1 MATVYIIYS
10 KEIDIF
16 YIGSCLNLKQRLE
29 QHRNKSFND
38 SFTRRAKDWELFLKI
53 ENLDYRQARKIEK
66 HIKKM
71 KSRTYINNL
80 KKYPEIIDKLIQKY
94 Q

>member
-10 KEIDIF
+10 NSIDTF

-29 QHRNKSFND
+29 QHRDKTFND
-38 SFTRRAKDWELFLKI
+38 SFTRRASDWKLFLKI
-53 ENLDYRQARKIEK
+53 DNLDYRQARKIEN

-71 KSRTYINNL
+71 KSRKYINNL
-80 KKYPEIIDKLIQKY
+80 KKYPEIIYKLIQKY